1 MEKPGRGGGVGR
13 RVLDREEW
21 KAETTHYEKLKVKP
35 SGLDHSTVTEI
46 VSVLTLVLAAFW

>member
-1 MEKPGRGGGVGR
+1 MGR